1 MTNLWNLQ
9 PAKFERTKKG
19 SGGIKWDYWPE
30 MDFHTSVPFL
40 YPLRTL
46 DIFRGYRNGT
56 LAWKGSTVHFSKRN
70 YKNLQQFQQLK
81 TPNKF
86 RTLVSLFVSNV
97 NPLIA
102 NSIKWSNNSQT
113 IRRQFADEFLECLL
127 PFCGVGASRGKFC
140 VSTNFTPHF
149 TLLCSICKRL

>member
-1 MTNLWNLQ
+1 M
-9 PAKFERTKKG
+9 KFATSQIWENQKG
-19 SGGIKWDYWPE
+19 
-30 MDFHTSVPFL
+30 
-40 YPLRTL
+40 
-46 DIFRGYRNGT
+46 FRGYKVGLLARNGLTLFTPMSHFYTPWKRLTFSEYRNGT
-56 LAWKGSTVHFSKRN
+56 LAWKGSTVHFFKRN